1 MIYFQAIKQKASLN
15 STREAL
21 LKPKLVAMQ
30 GVEPRTL
37 RI

>member
-1 MIYFQAIKQKASLN
+1 MPEGFHYIIQHQVTSCRN
-15 STREAL
+15 
-21 LKPKLVAMQ
+21 PKLVAMQ